1 MQVGIMSDKSDE
13 HEISAMNEPEEDQ
26 KTEKEKLQQRALQEE
41 YLKAVEKIEEGQLIQ
56 GRVIEIS
63 PEFVF
68 VDVGYKSEGK
78 IPVQEFKV
86 MPKMHDTVDVLLLYK
101 EGRNGQV
108 VVSKKRADDILLWK
122 KISHAYREKTP
133 VEAKV
138 VKAIK
143 GGFEALVEGSIP
155 AFIPISKIDVE
166 RVTEEDKYIGLIA
179 NFYIEQYHS
188 GNRKSLV
195 LSRRSLLQDEH
206 NQKRDDFFAQRVE
219 GDIVEGTVK
228 NITAFGAFIDL
239 GGFDGLLHLND
250 MSWGRVNK
258 PREFVKKG
266 DHVKVMLKHIDR
278 ENKKINLSLK
288 DMTENPWHTFDERY
302 HVGDIVTGTVLRLT
316 DFGAFV
322 ELESGIE
329 GLVHVSELS
338 WVKRVRHP
346 KEVFKVGDSIQ
357 VKILNYDMER
367 EKVSL
372 SFKHVLANPWDD
384 LDQRYPVKSV
394 IKRTVKNLSNTGAF
408 FEIEEG
414 IDGFLHVDDISWT
427 RKIKSPDEVLKVGD
441 EIDVMIM
448 AINKED
454 RRVRLGIKQLGDD
467 PWSALEAVFDRGSV
481 IEATVVEVK
490 EAGMTVKVQG
500 DLEGFIPR
508 RNMFDQ
514 GAESFE
520 EAAARYKPGDVVKAI
535 VEELSAK
542 RKRLSLS
549 LREYVRRVQ
558 TEEMGKYLHDEENP
572 EDRATFADFLKDKDN
587 EE

>member
-1 MQVGIMSDKSDE
+1 MSDKNDLQD
-13 HEISAMNEPEEDQ
+13 ISEMNEPDEE
-26 KTEKEKLQQRALQEE
+26 KKPEKETLQQRALQEE
-41 YLKAVEKIEEGQLIQ
+41 YLKAVSKIEEGQLLK

-63 PEFVF
+63 SEYVF
-68 VDVGYKSEGK
+68 VDVGYKSEGR
-78 IPVQEFKV
+78 VAVNEFKTL
-86 MPKMHDTVDVLLLYK
+86 PKLHDTVDVLLLYK
-101 EGRNGQV
+101 EGRGGQV
-108 VVSKKRADDILLWK
+108 VVSKKRADDIMLWK
-122 KISHAYREKTP
+122 RISQAYRDKTP
-133 VEAKV
+133 IMAKV
-138 VKAIK
+138 VKSVK
-143 GGFEALVEGSIP
+143 GGFEALIEGSIP

-166 RVTEEDKYIGLIA
+166 RVTDEAKYVGLET
-179 NFYIEQYHS
+179 NFYVDQYRS
-188 GNRKSLV
+188 GDKKSLV
-195 LSRRSLLQDEH
+195 LSRRSLLADEH
-206 NQKRDDFFAQRVE
+206 TQKRDEFFSQRAV
-219 GDIVEGTVK
+219 GDIIEGTVK

-258 PREFVKKG
+258 PKDFVVKG
-266 DHVKVMLKHIDR
+266 NRIKVMIKAIDH

-288 DMTENPWHTFDERY
+288 DLTENPWHTFDIRY
-302 HVGDIVTGTVLRLT
+302 QVGDVVSGKVLRLT

-346 KEVFKVGDSIQ
+346 KEVFKVGDTVQ
-357 VKILNYDMER
+357 VKILGYDMEK

-384 LDQRYPVKSV
+384 LEQRYPVKSV

-427 RKIKSPDEVLKVGD
+427 QKIKSPDEVLKVGD
-441 EIDVMIM
+441 DIDVMIM
-448 AINKED
+448 GINKEEH
-454 RRVRLGIKQLGDD
+454 RIRLGIKQLGDD
-467 PWSALEAVFDRGSV
+467 PWSALEATFERGGI
-481 IEATVVEVK
+481 IEATVVEIK
-490 EAGMTVKVQG
+490 DTGMTVKVQG

-514 GAESFE
+514 AIETYE
-520 EAAARYKPGDVVKAI
+520 QAAAKYKPGAVVKGI
-535 VEELSAK
+535 VEEISAK
-542 RKRLSLS
+542 RKRLVLS

-558 TEEMGKYLHDEENP
+558 TEELGKYLHDEENP
-572 EDRATFADFLKDKDN
+572 GAGATFADFLKDKDQDKQ
-587 EE
+587 E